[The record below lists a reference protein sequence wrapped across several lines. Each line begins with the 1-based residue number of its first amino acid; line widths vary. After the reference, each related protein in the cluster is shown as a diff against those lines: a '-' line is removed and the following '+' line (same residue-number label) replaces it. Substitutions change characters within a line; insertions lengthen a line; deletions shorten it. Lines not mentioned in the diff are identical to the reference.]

1 MGSIERKTKQVFRS
15 IQESFGTLMRAR
27 LLSER
32 QARAKKIKT
41 IKATIRAID
50 AALEKPGSAPALR
63 RLRAAKNQ
71 MAELL
76 EQEVSDLTKR
86 MDNSKRMLARLRSPR
101 SFPFLKS

>member
-1 MGSIERKTKQVFRS
+1 MGSIERRTKQLFRS
-15 IQESFGTLMRAR
+15 IQESFGTLMRGR
-27 LLSER
+27 LVSER

-50 AALEKPGSAPALR
+50 AALERPGSGPALR
-63 RLRAAKNQ
+63 KLRAVKNQ

-76 EQEVSDLTKR
+76 GQEVSDLTKR

-101 SFPFLKS
+101 SFPFLKP